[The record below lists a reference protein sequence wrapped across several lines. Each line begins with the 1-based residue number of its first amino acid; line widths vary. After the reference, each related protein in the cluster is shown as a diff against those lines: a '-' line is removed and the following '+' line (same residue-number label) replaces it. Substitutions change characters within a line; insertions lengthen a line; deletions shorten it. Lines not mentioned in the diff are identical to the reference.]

1 MANSPIGIAVLASEV
16 AALQNLSDKLV
27 IQGRN
32 LQQGIVYANEEILH
46 STVFTQLAGLVV
58 PANTRQFFSQKVGDT
73 VTNVTTP
80 FQLTASQTN
89 WNGNGSA
96 LTETEAFV
104 GLRVGFEAY
113 FADPTNGAYVAPL
126 SSPANLASL
135 LYNSTWRWTEAN
147 LVAREQGV
155 LADYPHGT
163 GIFSSGAVAHAPGA
177 GDGVIAASV
186 QNGGPNASMLETR
199 IPVIWKPLVNYTHQ
213 AQLQF
218 PVTLS
223 TDGFDPTDG
232 LIAIRMRVYGYRLS
246 RFA

>member
-32 LQQGIVYANEEILH
+32 LSQGIVYANEEILH
-46 STVFTQLAGLVV
+46 STVFSPISAGAVV
-58 PANTRQFFSQKVGDT
+58 SAGIKQFFAQKVGD
-73 VTNVTTP
+73 NAP
-80 FQLTASQTN
+80 GLGFQLTAAQTN

-113 FADPTNGAYVAPL
+113 IADPTTGQYLFPLADPKDLGA
-126 SSPANLASL
+126 L
-135 LYNSTWRWTEAN
+135 LYSTTWKWTEAN

-163 GIFSSGAVAHAPGA
+163 GIFSSGALGTGPGA
-177 GDGVIAASV
+177 GAGVIASAV
-186 QNGGPNASMLETR
+186 QNGGPNASMTETR
-199 IPVIWKPLVNYTHQ
+199 IPVIWKPLVNYTHT
-213 AQLQF
+213 AQQIYN
-218 PVTLS
+218 VTLG
-223 TDGFDPTDG
+223 TDGYVPSSK
-232 LIAIRMRVYGYRLS
+232 LLAVRMRVYGYRLS

>member
-32 LQQGIVYANEEILH
+32 LSQGIVYANEEILH
-46 STVFTQLAGLVV
+46 STVFSLISAGAVV
-58 PANTRQFFSQKVGDT
+58 SAGIKQFFAQKVGD
-73 VTNVTTP
+73 NAP
-80 FQLTASQTN
+80 GLGFQLTAAQTN

-113 FADPTNGAYVAPL
+113 IADPNNGQYLFPL
-126 SSPANLASL
+126 ADPKDLAAL
-135 LYNSTWRWTEAN
+135 LYSTTWKWTEAN

-163 GIFSSGAVAHAPGA
+163 GIFSSGAAATA
-177 GDGVIAASV
+177 AATGVIAASV
-186 QNGGPNASMLETR
+186 QNGGPNASMTETR
-199 IPVIWKPLVNYTHQ
+199 IPVIWKPLVNYTHT
-213 AQLQF
+213 AQQIYN
-218 PVTLS
+218 VTLG
-223 TDGFDPTDG
+223 TDGYDPSSK
-232 LIAIRMRVYGYRLS
+232 LLAVRMRVYGYRLS